1 MNLPSRNAL
10 ICPHFLLYEFQ
21 SAIWYLEKKCGIF
34 LSERNIL
41 FSPLTIEICGK
52 KVALE
57 RMVSAFLGGA
67 RVAWSLATR
76 AGADASLSVPRSI
89 DQLTAKF
96 EAGRS
101 PIESRKVVGQKVD
114 F

>member
-1 MNLPSRNAL
+1 MPSYAL
-10 ICPHFLLYEFQ
+10 TFYCMSFSQRFGTSKKNVEF
-21 SAIWYLEKKCGIF
+21 F